1 MGGPELTLRT
11 SYWVDRALRP
21 PSFGLAVGG
30 KTLHRKVLV
39 NAVPAVVAR
48 TPESWAG
55 PVLLFDGECGL
66 CHRVVRLLL
75 RLDRYS
81 RLRYAP
87 LQGPA
92 AQAYLR
98 AHGLPAADFDSLIYV
113 PDWSR
118 RESPDFLWRTAGV
131 GAALQA
137 IGGLAGGFAVVL
149 AVIPT
154 SWRDAGY
161 RLGSR
166 WRYRVFG
173 PWRVRPLPRAEW
185 AARFLA

>member
-1 MGGPELTLRT
+1 M
-11 SYWVDRALRP
+11 
-21 PSFGLAVGG
+21 
-30 KTLHRKVLV
+30 
-39 NAVPAVVAR
+39 NAVPAVAAR

-55 PVLLFDGECGL
+55 PVLLFDGEYGL

-75 RLDRYS
+75 RLDRNS

-98 AHGLPAADFDSLIYV
+98 AHVLPAADFDSLIFI

-118 RESPDFLWRTAGV
+118 RDAPDFLWRTAGV
-131 GAALQA
+131 VAALRA
-137 IGGLAGGFAVVL
+137 IGALAGGLAAILAVV
-149 AVIPT
+149 PT
-154 SWRDAGY
+154 SWRDGGY
-161 RLGSR
+161 RLVSR

-173 PWRVRPLPRAEW
+173 PWRARPLARADW
-185 AARFLA
+185 AARFLV

>member
-1 MGGPELTLRT
+1 MNA
-11 SYWVDRALRP
+11 SD
-21 PSFGLAVGG
+21 LAVGK

-39 NAVPAVVAR
+39 NAVPAVAAR
-48 TPESWAG
+48 TPEPWAG

-75 RLDRYS
+75 RLDRNS

-98 AHGLPAADFDSLIYV
+98 AHGLPAADFDSLIFV

-118 RESPDFLWRTAGV
+118 RDAPDFLWRTSGV
-131 GAALQA
+131 VAALRA
-137 IGGLAGGFAVVL
+137 IGGMAAWLGAVL
-149 AVIPT
+149 AVVPP
-154 SWRDAGY
+154 SWRDWGY
-161 RLGSR
+161 RVVSR

-173 PWRVRPLPRAEW
+173 PWRARPLPRAEW
-185 AARFLA
+185 TVRFLA